1 MEKMWERSGSMTE
14 LKRDRKDYHA
24 VGKCIPKKDSEQL
37 LLGKPVFMD
46 DIVPQ
51 DCLVVK
57 ILRSPHAHALIE
69 EINTAAAM
77 KVPGIVAVYTWKDVP
92 QKRFSIAGQTFP
104 EPSPYDRL
112 ILDRRVR
119 SVGDA
124 VAIVS
129 SKSNIRCWNRC
140 LIFIKPST
148 IRCWCIRKITG
159 CPMEIPVM

>member
-1 MEKMWERSGSMTE
+1 MEKISERSGSMKE
-14 LKRDRKDYHA
+14 FERDRKDYHA

-46 DIVPQ
+46 DIVHE

-69 EINTAAAM
+69 DINTAAAM

-92 QKRFSIAGQTFP
+92 QNRFSIAGQTFP
-104 EPSPYDRL
+104 EPSPYDF
-112 ILDRRVR
+112 
-119 SVGDA
+119 
-124 VAIVS
+124 VS
-129 SKSNIRCWNRC
+129 SKLNIRCWNRC
-140 LIFIKPST
+140 WISARPLT